1 MAKMV
6 LEIKDKKVNTIIR
19 SYGNTK
25 NIKMYFNGVILNISK
40 PKRINN
46 KKILEIVKQN
56 EEEIYSKYLEIN
68 RLNSDEIKHWITGE
82 KILYRGKYYEIKRK
96 KSENNKIKIFID
108 NDNLIF
114 DICIPRNIID
124 EEIIKYNVDKIMKK
138 IFKEE
143 TEKLLQNKL
152 KYWKEI
158 TKIEYTSFNVRDA
171 KSKYGS
177 CKPLTRQL
185 YFSSRLI
192 MLPEDVINA
201 IIVHELYHIIYKNH
215 SKKFYDL
222 VKKFIPNYDEIDKW
236 LKKNSKEI
244 NF

>member
-1 MAKMV
+1 
-6 LEIKDKKVNTIIR
+6 
-19 SYGNTK
+19 
-25 NIKMYFNGVILNISK
+25 
-40 PKRINN
+40 
-46 KKILEIVKQN
+46 
-56 EEEIYSKYLEIN
+56 
-68 RLNSDEIKHWITGE
+68 
-82 KILYRGKYYEIKRK
+82 
-96 KSENNKIKIFID
+96 
-108 NDNLIF
+108 
-114 DICIPRNIID
+114 
-124 EEIIKYNVDKIMKK
+124 MKK

-185 YFSSRLI
+185 YFTSRLI

-201 IIVHELYHIIYKNH
+201 IIVHELCHIIYKNH

>member
-1 MAKMV
+1 MAKV
-6 LEIKDKKVNTIIR
+6 ILEIKDKKINTIIR
-19 SYGNTK
+19 SYSNTK
-25 NIKMYFNGVILNISK
+25 NIKMYFNGTVFNISK
-40 PKRINN
+40 PKQVNN
-46 KKILEIVKQN
+46 KKILEIIKQN

-68 RLNSDEIKHWITGE
+68 ILSNSEIKHWITGE
-82 KILYRGKYYEIKRK
+82 KILYKGKYYEIKRK

-108 NDNLIF
+108 NDNEIF
-114 DICIPRNIID
+114 DIYIPNNLKD
-124 EEIIKYNVDKIMKK
+124 EEIIKYNVDKIIKM

-143 TEKLLQNKL
+143 TEKILQNKL
-152 KYWKEI
+152 KNWRDI
-158 TKIEYTSFNVRDA
+158 TKIDYTSFNVRDA

-201 IIVHELYHIIYKNH
+201 IIVHELCHIIYKNH
-215 SKKFYDL
+215 SKEFYNL

>member
-1 MAKMV
+1 MAKV
-6 LEIKDKKVNTIIR
+6 ILEIKDKKINTIIR
-19 SYGNTK
+19 SYSNTK
-25 NIKMYFNGVILNISK
+25 NIKMYFNGTVFNISK
-40 PKRINN
+40 PKQVNN
-46 KKILEIVKQN
+46 KKILEIIKQN
-56 EEEIYSKYLEIN
+56 EEEIYSKYLKIN
-68 RLNSDEIKHWITGE
+68 ILSNSEIKHWVTGE
-82 KILYRGKYYEIKRK
+82 KILYKGKYYEIKRK

-108 NDNLIF
+108 NDNEIF
-114 DICIPRNIID
+114 DIYIPNNLKD
-124 EEIIKYNVDKIMKK
+124 EEIIKYNVDKIIKM

-143 TEKLLQNKL
+143 TEKILQNKL
-152 KYWKEI
+152 KYWRNI
-158 TKIEYTSFNVRDA
+158 TKIDYASFNVRDA

-192 MLPEDVINA
+192 MLPEDVISA
-201 IIVHELYHIIYKNH
+201 IIVHELCHITHKNH
-215 SKKFYDL
+215 SKEFYDL